1 MRQDTWDTVSHLA
14 RRFNAH
20 DDEGGLDPVQQWT
33 LQVLKIAEET
43 GEASQA
49 VIGVRGTNP
58 RKGDSHTW
66 QDVHAEVADV
76 VITGLVALARMR
88 PDDAERYL
96 QQQLRAKAA
105 KFLPAGPDDGLAGD
119 VETV

>member
-1 MRQDTWDTVSHLA
+1 MHSDAWEIWDTIARLA

-20 DDEGGLDPVQQWT
+20 DDERGLDAAQQWT

-66 QDVHAEVADV
+66 KDVHAEVADV
-76 VITGLVALARMR
+76 IITGLVALARMR
-88 PDDAERYL
+88 PDDAAPYL
-96 QQQLRAKAA
+96 CHQLSAKAA
-105 KFLPAGPDDGLAGD
+105 KFLPPEPTQVMPPL
-119 VETV
+119 T